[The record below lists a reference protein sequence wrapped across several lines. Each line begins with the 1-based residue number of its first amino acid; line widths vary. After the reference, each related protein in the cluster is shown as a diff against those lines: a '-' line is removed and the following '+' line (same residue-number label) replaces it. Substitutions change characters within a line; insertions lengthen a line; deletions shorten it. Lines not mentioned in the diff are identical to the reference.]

1 MLLAAAHAAARA
13 AGRARRMTGRMMRPR
28 VASRKSARLRR
39 ALLRVR
45 ELRPGLGA
53 ALIGAAVTLREPR
66 FLQPANLEQ
75 VALSAT
81 LVCIVAL
88 GQALVII
95 ARQIDLSVGA
105 IVAMSAF
112 VAADWLED
120 HPDGS
125 HRRSCS

>member
-1 MLLAAAHAAARA
+1 MIGTAESAGAVSLASPRRLVERLFRLREFRLLLA
-13 AGRARRMTGRMMRPR
+13 
-28 VASRKSARLRR
+28 
-39 ALLRVR
+39 LLIII
-45 ELRPGLGA
+45 L
-53 ALIGAAVTLREPR
+53 AVTLREPR

-81 LVCIVAL
+81 LVCIVAI

-95 ARQIDLSVGA
+95 AKQIDLSVGA

-112 VAADWLED
+112 VSADWLQH

-125 HRRSCS
+125 